1 MKFNNVDFDTYFKN
15 YPDAEGYFGNYG
27 GSYIPPELQT
37 AMNEKMCIR
46 DSYMTDL
53 SVK

>member
-27 GSYIPPELQT
+27 GRHERDQRSLPDHLQIPQ
-37 AMNEKMCIR
+37 
-46 DSYMTDL
+46 
-53 SVK
+53 VHQ